1 MCAVRE
7 VAEELGIEIEILGLL
22 LRRPYDYADRNVD
35 LWFYV
40 ARRLS
45 GDPVAIGC
53 SEWRWVTPE
62 ELSAYPLP
70 DASEPVLSALRNGG
84 WLGAAGG
91 AARERP
97 ATILSKRPLTPGVAE
112 VVVRPEDPL
121 GETFLAGQY
130 WFLSPSPEERAAF
143 SIATP
148 PIQRS
153 EIGFCIRAGRGVGVA
168 DAIVR
173 LDPGAPI
180 GYTGPHGGFTL
191 RTGSS
196 RDPIFIGMSTGI
208 APLRSMILELI
219 ARKSRRRIDL
229 IFGAR
234 MLDDLL
240 YGEEFRRLASDDVG
254 FHYHPCLT
262 RPPAHGW
269 SGGVGR
275 VTGLIGSILGDARGR
290 EAYLCGSSEMVDASI
305 EQLVAIGIDRSLCF
319 REE

>member
-1 MCAVRE
+1 M
-7 VAEELGIEIEILGLL
+7 AEELGIEIEILGLL

-53 SEWRWVTPE
+53 SEWRWVRPE
-62 ELSAYPLP
+62 ELSAYRLP

-84 WLGAAGG
+84 WLGAEGG
-91 AARERP
+91 EARERL
-97 ATILSKRPLTPGVAE
+97 ATILCKRPLSPGVTE

-130 WFLSPSPEERAAF
+130 WVLSPSPEERAAF

-148 PIQRS
+148 PMRRN
-153 EIGFCIRAGRGVGVA
+153 EIGFCIRGGWGDGVA
-168 DAIVR
+168 DTIVR
-173 LDPGAPI
+173 MDPGDPI
-180 GYTGPHGGFTL
+180 RYTGPHGGFTL
-191 RTGSS
+191 RAGSA

-208 APLRSMILELI
+208 APLHSMILELI
-219 ARKSRRRIDL
+219 ARKSERRIDL

-234 MLDDLL
+234 TLEDLL
-240 YGEEFRRLASDDVG
+240 YGDEFRRLAADDPA

-262 RPPAHGW
+262 RPPARGW

-275 VTGLIGSILGDARGR
+275 VTDLIGSVLGDARGR
-290 EAYLCGSSEMVDASI
+290 EAYLCGSSEMVAASI

>member
-1 MCAVRE
+1 

-22 LRRPYDYADRNVD
+22 LRRPYDYADRSVD

-53 SEWRWVTPE
+53 SEWRWVTPD
-62 ELSAYPLP
+62 ELSAYRLP

-84 WLGAAGG
+84 WLGAEEG
-91 AARERP
+91 AARERL
-97 ATILSKRPLTPGVAE
+97 ATILGKRPLSPGVTE

-130 WFLSPSPEERAAF
+130 WVLSPSAEERAAF
-143 SIATP
+143 SIASP
-148 PIQRS
+148 PIQRT
-153 EIGFCIRAGRGVGVA
+153 EIGFCIRAGGSDGVA

-173 LDPGAPI
+173 MDPGASI
-180 GYTGPHGGFTL
+180 GYTGPHGGFIL
-191 RTGSS
+191 REGSS

-208 APLRSMILELI
+208 APLRSMILELV
-219 ARKSRRRIDL
+219 ARKSGRRIDL

-234 MLDDLL
+234 ALEDLL
-240 YGEEFRRLASDDVG
+240 YGDEFRRLASDEVG

-262 RPPAHGW
+262 RPPEHGW

-275 VTGLIGSILGDARGR
+275 VTGLIGTVLGDARGR
-290 EAYLCGSSEMVDASI
+290 EAYLCGSSEMVTASI
-305 EQLVAIGIDRSLCF
+305 EQLVALGIDRSLCF